1 MIYDTTFK
9 NSIVSSFDDG
19 SSQFAYTRL
28 NYGLLVLYSGAM
40 PTHEEFVSDWDALYK
55 VYSSSSLPINIAA
68 TTGNNVVAAY
78 GTSANDPTESVYIN
92 KINNEFYLNS
102 NITPRSTKLRDDT
115 PTFAMLALDT
125 AAYSNRI
132 KSSISSYA
140 TGYMNYVPFMLLSV
154 SDLDGNG
161 IVKLSTTD
169 MTQSSA
175 APTLMSLE
183 FEVNIGE

>member
-9 NSIVSSFDDG
+9 NLMVSSFDDG
-19 SSQFAYTRL
+19 SNYFTYTRL

-40 PTHEEFVSDWDALYK
+40 PTHEEFVSDWTALYK
-55 VYSSSSLPINIAA
+55 VHSGGDPVHTSSSSR
-68 TTGNNVVAAY
+68 GNNVVAAY
-78 GTSANDPTESVYIN
+78 GTTANSQTQSVYIN

-102 NITPRSTKLRDDT
+102 NITPSSRKFSDDT
-115 PTFAMLALDT
+115 PTFAMLVLDT
-125 AAYSNRI
+125 AAYGNRI
-132 KSSISSYA
+132 ISSSASYA
-140 TGYMNYVPFMLLSV
+140 TGHMNYVPFMLMSV

-169 MTQSSA
+169 MTQSSS

-183 FEVNIGE
+183 FEVNMGE